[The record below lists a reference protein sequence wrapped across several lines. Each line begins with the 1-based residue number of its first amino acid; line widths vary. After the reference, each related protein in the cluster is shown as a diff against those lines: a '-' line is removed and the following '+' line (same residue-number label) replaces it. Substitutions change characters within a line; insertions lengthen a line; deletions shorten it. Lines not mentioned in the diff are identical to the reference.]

1 MNYLKNNSQNSN
13 RDPKVLHVHV
23 LNLHKLKKLDVKDTF
38 PAKLI
43 IKTWNGKHKWAQSYL
58 ENWCCNNQKPR
69 AKTYRV
75 MSQNVSKEHIVTIP
89 HGWEPG
95 CLSQGHRATFGPLL
109 EITNDTKHKPRG
121 RLLVSS
127 PADASGWEGLTSFWT
142 TLGWPVAE
150 PTAGFDPPTLPIC
163 SGETSGSCL
172 EERLRLYALASLA
185 DCASSASLSKYIAA
199 GTLGRLV
206 GWILINSLADQ
217 YRQFSSGLWYER
229 GTPPKLSVATKDVL
243 HCLLQTI
250 FSLQDCPRTWYGR

>member
-1 MNYLKNNSQNSN
+1 MIQSISLVEGYYSFLSSW
-13 RDPKVLHVHV
+13 RIWMGGADVI
-23 LNLHKLKKLDVKDTF
+23 LDHTGL
-38 PAKLI
+38 ASS
-43 IKTWNGKHKWAQSYL
+43 WAHSRVWSSYL
-58 ENWCCNNQKPR
+58 
-69 AKTYRV
+69 
-75 MSQNVSKEHIVTIP
+75 
-89 HGWEPG
+89 
-95 CLSQGHRATFGPLL
+95 
-109 EITNDTKHKPRG
+109 TNLQWGDVRK
-121 RLLVSS
+121 
-127 PADASGWEGLTSFWT
+127 
-142 TLGWPVAE
+142 
-150 PTAGFDPPTLPIC
+150 LP
-163 SGETSGSCL
+163 